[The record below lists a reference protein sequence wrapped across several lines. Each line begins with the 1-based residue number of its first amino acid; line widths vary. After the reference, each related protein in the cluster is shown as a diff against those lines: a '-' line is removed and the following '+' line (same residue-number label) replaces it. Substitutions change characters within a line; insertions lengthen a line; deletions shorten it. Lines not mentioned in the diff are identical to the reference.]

1 MIFQLQKLLA
11 ESKAEELVLLWHLI
25 FSVMMKMKKQ
35 SKRNLQLKSKKQIV
49 FKLKLMEFMLGHWLK
64 DSKISMKIT
73 IKNILAKETWWLLN
87 KNKSLAVITNAAS
100 IDLNKMIAIAR
111 YLICITPSRCLVFS
125 PILQNFIIQDAMD
138 VTSPL
143 IIQYL
148 HPISW
153 DYRQT
158 VPRRCFIDIL
168 QIIIIDTHRIIT
180 INKQCNNFIIHK
192 IANNGMQTTR
202 RRQKFDK
209 HRQW

>member
-1 MIFQLQKLLA
+1 M
-11 ESKAEELVLLWHLI
+11 
-25 FSVMMKMKKQ
+25 
-35 SKRNLQLKSKKQIV
+35 
-49 FKLKLMEFMLGHWLK
+49 
-64 DSKISMKIT
+64 
-73 IKNILAKETWWLLN
+73 LN

-111 YLICITPSRCLVFS
+111 YLICITPSRCLAFS
-125 PILQNFIIQDAMD
+125 PILQNFIIQDVMD

-168 QIIIIDTHRIIT
+168 QIIIIDTHIT
-180 INKQCNNFIIHK
+180 INKQCSNFIIHT
-192 IANNGMQTTR
+192 IANNVMQTTR

-209 HRQW
+209 HRQ